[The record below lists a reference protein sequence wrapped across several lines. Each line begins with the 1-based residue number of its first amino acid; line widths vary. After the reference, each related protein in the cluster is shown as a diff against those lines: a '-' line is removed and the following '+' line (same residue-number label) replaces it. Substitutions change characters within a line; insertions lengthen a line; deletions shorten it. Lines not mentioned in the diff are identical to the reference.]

1 VNLARHLINR
11 KVISAVNT
19 KDVREKLNVMVNDH
33 YSTPEML
40 RFFSFPMTLP
50 SSTYRSSACAGQTGL
65 ILVAS
70 SLSFDCNGLAN
81 RVGRNSTERILSPVL
96 KN

>member
-40 RFFSFPMTLP
+40 RFFRF
-50 SSTYRSSACAGQTGL
+50 Q
-65 ILVAS
+65 
-70 SLSFDCNGLAN
+70 
-81 RVGRNSTERILSPVL
+81 
-96 KN
+96 